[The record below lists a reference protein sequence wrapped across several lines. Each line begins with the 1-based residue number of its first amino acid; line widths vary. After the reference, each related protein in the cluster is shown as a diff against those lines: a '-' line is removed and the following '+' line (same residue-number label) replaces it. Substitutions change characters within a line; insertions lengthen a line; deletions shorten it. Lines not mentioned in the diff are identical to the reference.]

1 MVLFLIFI
9 PTEHNFYRPQR
20 SWGKVIFSQASV
32 ILSRGGV
39 CSRGCLVRGWGGA
52 GPGGWSGPG
61 GRLFWGCQGGAW
73 SGGIWSGGVWSGG
86 AWWRPP
92 QDGCC
97 CGRYASYWNA
107 FLWKMLT
114 HRGYFSCL
122 NGSVTKENSFVL
134 YGN

>member
-20 SWGKVIFSQASV
+20 TWGKVIFSQASV
-32 ILSRGGV
+32 ILSRGGGLPGPRV
-39 CSRGCLVRGWGGA
+39 GGGWSWGGLLS
-52 GPGGWSGPG
+52 GGWSGPRG
-61 GRLFWGCQGGAW
+61 CLFWGCLVQGGLLPGGCLVW
-73 SGGIWSGGVWSGG
+73 GVSGLGVNGGD
-86 AWWRPP
+86 PL
-92 QDGCC
+92 
-97 CGRYASYWNA
+97 YASYWNA

-114 HRGYFSCL
+114 YRGYFRCL